1 MPWLI
6 EQKSRIGELP
16 LLSDDPQSR
25 VETFDPEGRELIP
38 GNLTGL
44 FLPDR
49 RKVLSYFLFTQ
60 FAFRRKVEVIVMPE
74 QIDMSST
81 HQQLPLEPD
90 AERQIPPDRLPMKR
104 VKELGVLILR
114 SSGSAALPFEHGFCR
129 LGTDRGK
136 MQIA

>member
-90 AERQIPPDRLPMKR
+90 ASARFRQI
-104 VKELGVLILR
+104 
-114 SSGSAALPFEHGFCR
+114 ACR
-129 LGTDRGK
+129 
-136 MQIA
+136 